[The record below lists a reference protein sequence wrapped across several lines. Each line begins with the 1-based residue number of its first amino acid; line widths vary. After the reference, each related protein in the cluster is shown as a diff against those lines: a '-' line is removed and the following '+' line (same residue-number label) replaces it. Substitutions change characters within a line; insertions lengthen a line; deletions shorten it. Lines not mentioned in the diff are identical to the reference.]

1 MKDIRLKVSYLKGL
15 VDGIELEDVR
25 SQKLVTQIVK
35 VLEDMADT
43 IEDIKLT
50 VDETQDYVE
59 CIDEDLGELEENFYT
74 WDEDD
79 DEDEYYDYDDFDD
92 DDFDFDEDFD
102 DDEFIEV
109 DCPNCHETVYID
121 EDLVNEEG
129 TTECPNCN
137 TTIEF
142 DVIEDEDN

>member
-92 DDFDFDEDFD
+92 DFDEDFD